1 VKKFI
6 LFIACLWM
14 LTLTAAAQV
23 KNYYVS
29 PSGKDS
35 NNGTSAGTAW
45 LTIAHAESALTL
57 GSSGTCTATNGWYS
71 ESNVGAC
78 VHVLAGNYPAPT
90 STCLADSMPHT
101 VCGTRNGT
109 PGTRIVFLSD
119 TYRAAILNG
128 KFVER
133 GDNVSVVGFTI
144 TCPSCDAAI
153 WFGFGANSVGSS
165 NLGFN
170 NSARYNYIHDTA
182 QTYNGGNKVFFGCP
196 TAGAIYTGYAPNGIV
211 IDGNQIDHFA
221 ATTRDPGGQAC
232 HESHGIYV
240 SGPRNRITNNVIS
253 RSAGFAVHLYHN
265 TCQEVVSNNTVFNNY
280 GGGLDI
286 SSGSSNDG
294 QGDPVYCGNLNQWT
308 AVNNNLAIN
317 NGADWGF
324 HGIREFSARN
334 ANNTYN
340 NNLLIGN
347 QPNDGILQ
355 NNCSSSCS
363 DGPLPSSTSFS
374 SNLCGVSGTI
384 SNACTGS
391 TAATTASLFGNYTGT
406 ASGNYQLISGS
417 PAIGAGTSGKC
428 AASGQTSCIPATDF
442 ASLARSLPPSTGAY
456 EFASSAGSAP
466 GAPTGLT
473 ALVQ

>member
-1 VKKFI
+1 MKKI
-6 LFIACLWM
+6 VLLIGCLWI
-14 LTLTAAAQV
+14 LTLAAAAQV

-29 PSGKDS
+29 PSGNDS

-45 LTIAHAESALTL
+45 RTIAHAESALTL
-57 GSSGTCTATNGWYS
+57 GSSGTCTAANGWYS

-78 VHVLAGNYPAPT
+78 VHVLAGNYPALV

-101 VCGTRNGT
+101 VCGTKNGM
-109 PGTRIVFLSD
+109 PSARIVFLSD
-119 TYRAAILNG
+119 TYRAAVLNG

-153 WFGFGANSVGSS
+153 WFGFGASTVGSS

-170 NSARYNYIHDTA
+170 NSARFNYIHDTG

-221 ATTRDPGGQAC
+221 ATARDPGGQQC

-240 SGPRNRITNNVIS
+240 SGPRNQITNNVIS
-253 RSAGFAVHLYHN
+253 RAAGFAVHIYHN

-286 SSGSSNDG
+286 SSGFANDG
-294 QGDPVYCGNLNQWT
+294 SGDPLYCANVNQYS

-324 HGIREFSARN
+324 HGIREFSGRN
-334 ANNTYN
+334 ASNTYN

-347 QPNDGILQ
+347 QPNDAILQ
-355 NNCSSSCS
+355 NNCPSSCS
-363 DGPLPSSTSFS
+363 DGPLAASASFS
-374 SNLCGVSGTI
+374 SNLCGAPGSI
-384 SNACTGS
+384 SNACTG
-391 TAATTASLFGNYTGT
+391 TTTATTTTLFAHYTGT
-406 ASGNYQLISGS
+406 ASGDYQLVSGS

-428 AASGQTSCIPATDF
+428 AASGQTSCIPTTDF
-442 ASLARSLPPSTGAY
+442 ASLARSLPTSAGAF
-456 EFASSAGSAP
+456 EFAGSVASVP
-466 GAPTGLT
+466 AAPTGLT
-473 ALVQ
+473 AQVQ